1 MALWVAEYG
10 KIYKSQVDQ
19 KAERGD
25 LYLTEQNFNS
35 VLSLLDENQER
46 DLSPILKYSISN
58 GQGVLSL
65 QQYVGVIC
73 TESGCQIEI
82 LPKISKET
90 NAEQAREMLIKMLV
104 ELRDS
109 PFKEGVL
116 SNLDAHKMPLFELL
130 LRQFLSHVGDLVR
143 KGIARTYVDQQE
155 NLVYLRGKLQ
165 LAEHIRM
172 NSSDKSRLYCEF
184 DEFEIDRPI
193 NRLIKGA
200 LETAAKTTQ
209 NADNQQLCRELLF
222 WFDRVQA
229 TRDVARDFR
238 SMRHDRLVQ
247 HYQPAM
253 PLCRLI
259 LEGLNPLTKQGEN
272 RALSMLFPMSR
283 LFEDYVAAKLRSQLM
298 GWSVR
303 SQVSRYSIVARH
315 LGSPIFRL
323 EPDLEFTRGTQRLIG
338 DTKWKLIDQSNRG
351 NNYGISQQDVY
362 QLFAYGKKYLA
373 GQANKQVMLI
383 YPRTEKFDRPLEPFW
398 FDEESEVLYVFPFD
412 LERDELI
419 TDSDLFSIGHRT
431 QEPSTVAA

>member
-10 KIYKSQVDQ
+10 RIYKSQVDQ
-19 KAERGD
+19 TTEKGD
-25 LYLTEQNFNS
+25 LHLTEQNFNS
-35 VLSLLDENQER
+35 VLSLLDENHES

-58 GQGVLSL
+58 GQEVLTL

-116 SNLDAHKMPLFELL
+116 SNLDAHNMPLFELL
-130 LRQFLSHVGDLVR
+130 LRQFLNHVGNIVR
-143 KGIARTYVDQQE
+143 KGIARTYVDRQE

-184 DEFEIDRPI
+184 DEFEINRPI

-238 SMRHDRLVQ
+238 SMRQDRLVQ

-259 LEGLNPLTKQGEN
+259 LEGLNPLTKLGEK
-272 RALSMLFPMSR
+272 RALSMLFPMNR
-283 LFEDYVAAKLRSQLM
+283 LFEEYVAAKLRSQLT
-298 GWSVR
+298 GWRVK
-303 SQVSRYSIVARH
+303 SQVSRFSIVARH

-323 EPDLEFTRGTQRLIG
+323 EPDLEFTRGAQRLIG
-338 DTKWKLIDQSNRG
+338 DTKWKLIDQSERG
-351 NNYGISQQDVY
+351 NNYRISQQDVY

-373 GQANKQVMLI
+373 DQAKKQVMLI
-383 YPRTEKFDRPLEPFW
+383 YPRTEKFDKPLEPFW
-398 FDEESEVLYVFPFD
+398 FDEGSELLYVFPFD

-419 TDSDLFSIGHRT
+419 TDIDLFFTSYPT
-431 QEPSTVAA
+431 QEPTSVAA